1 MLFEVT
7 LDPWK
12 KSYGKA
18 RQHIQKQRHN
28 FTAKVHI
35 VKTMTFP
42 VDMYGCESQT
52 ITKAEC

>member
-1 MLFEVT
+1 MLLCKVT

-35 VKTMTFP
+35 VKTTTFP
-42 VDMYGCESQT
+42 VDMYRCES
-52 ITKAEC
+52 